1 MHLFRVPETVM
12 YIEYT
17 IPCIKASR
25 GMRPR
30 AVAEWVQAL
39 SWMLQEHLSFQKRGW
54 AVRSALSEHQVL
66 LIPTLQGT
74 KAG

>member
-1 MHLFRVPETVM
+1 MHHFRVPETVM

-17 IPCIKASR
+17 LTCIKASR

-39 SWMLQEHLSFQKRGW
+39 SWMLQEHLSFQR
-54 AVRSALSEHQVL
+54 E
-66 LIPTLQGT
+66 
-74 KAG
+74 AGQ